1 MVDSSVE
8 KCACYFSGAPTLVD
22 VMAWKSLFITTW
34 ILAVCLIASDWAA
47 AADLR
52 LYTANKLLQQ
62 RRVSMVRNTDE
73 PGCHNLI
80 TKRRIYRV
88 AQIGFETCT
97 LYSKKACEAGTEI
110 AVSWKNKKEPVSEFT
125 QGARWFLPGERGA
138 KMASWKCDENP

>member
-1 MVDSSVE
+1 MPR
-8 KCACYFSGAPTLVD
+8 KP
-22 VMAWKSLFITTW
+22 LFTAIWTIT
-34 ILAVCLIASDWAA
+34 AVLIAGDMAL

-80 TKRRIYRV
+80 TRRRLYRV

-97 LYSKKACEAGTEI
+97 LYSKKDCEAGTEI
-110 AVSWKNKKEPVSEFT
+110 AVSWKNKKGPVSEFT

-138 KMASWKCDENP
+138 KMASWKCDENPETP

>member
-1 MVDSSVE
+1 MPR
-8 KCACYFSGAPTLVD
+8 KP
-22 VMAWKSLFITTW
+22 LFTAIWTIT
-34 ILAVCLIASDWAA
+34 AVLIAGDMAL

-80 TKRRIYRV
+80 TRRRLYRV

-97 LYSKKACEAGTEI
+97 LYSKKDCEAGTEI
-110 AVSWKNKKEPVSEFT
+110 SVSWKNKKEPVNAFT
-125 QGARWFLPGERGA
+125 QGRPLVSARRTRG
-138 KMASWKCDENP
+138 

>member
-1 MVDSSVE
+1 M
-8 KCACYFSGAPTLVD
+8 PR
-22 VMAWKSLFITTW
+22 KSLFTTT
-34 ILAVCLIASDWAA
+34 LAFTAILIAGDMAL

-73 PGCHNLI
+73 PGCHNLF

-97 LYSKKACEAGTEI
+97 LYSKKDCEDGTEI
-110 AVSWKNKKEPVSEFT
+110 GVSWKNKKEPVYAFT
-125 QGARWFLPGERGA
+125 QGARWFLPGKRGA

>member
-1 MVDSSVE
+1 MVNSSVE
-8 KCACYFSGAPTLVD
+8 KRTCYFSGALTLVD

-34 ILAVCLIASDWAA
+34 ILAVCLIASDMAA

-80 TKRRIYRV
+80 TKRRVYRV

-110 AVSWKNKKEPVSEFT
+110 DVSWKNKKEPVNAFT
-125 QGARWFLPGERGA
+125 QGARWFLPGKRGA
-138 KMASWKCDENP
+138 KMASWKCDEKP